1 MYDHLADP
9 PVLYLC
15 QMWVIEVED
24 VEDADIKRIN
34 DEWNHDG
41 EEGDAGE
48 HTQQSQPSYKQQEH
62 WRTQTEILSAEA
74 CGGAVS

>member
-1 MYDHLADP
+1 MTNDDYTYISLRLHLILEISLKKNHWNLVYDHLADP

-34 DEWNHDG
+34 DE
-41 EEGDAGE
+41 
-48 HTQQSQPSYKQQEH
+48 
-62 WRTQTEILSAEA
+62 
-74 CGGAVS
+74 